1 MAMTYHNCHHFFPS
15 IALASS
21 SAIAAK
27 FSAPFCISS
36 VRLSR
41 TWCLKNIIIWPTKT
55 VISKPNN
62 HKLSISNQQ
71 SVVVKT
77 EESWIV
83 HFNIKKSF
91 TTKGFHQLPQAFP
104 VFLAA
109 YLLPFQL
116 YSLHPGNQ
124 KRNTRLTL
132 CRYTHLEFYIF
143 YRDNPRLLQGYFISS
158 WGTFEWL

>member
-1 MAMTYHNCHHFFPS
+1 MEMTYHNCHHFFPS

-21 SAIAAK
+21 SAIEAK
-27 FSAPFCISS
+27 FSAPFCNSS

-41 TWCLKNIIIWPTKT
+41 AWCLNRIVIWPTKT
-55 VISKPNN
+55 VIWKPNN
-62 HKLSISNQQ
+62 HKLSISLICACRTPTIFL
-71 SVVVKT
+71 VVETK
-77 EESWIV
+77 ESWIV

-124 KRNTRLTL
+124 KRTTTMTL
-132 CRYTHLEFYIF
+132 YRCTHLDFYK
-143 YRDNPRLLQGYFISS
+143 DTS
-158 WGTFEWL
+158 